1 MTKFWSFFIDRH
13 HFTILLTIVLALAGL
28 TAVLAIPKESSPEI
42 QVPLGIVTTILPG
55 ASAED
60 IERLITDKIEDRAL
74 SIERV
79 SKVTSSSGAGVSS
92 ISIEFEAN
100 ADIDKSIQLLKDEV
114 DKVRPELPAEAE
126 DPIVSDV
133 NFADQPIII
142 ASIAGDLA
150 PGELTALGEEVK
162 DELERVPGV
171 SSVALSGVRE
181 RQVQVIVQQEK
192 LLQYGLSLSDVT
204 NALRLSGAASPA
216 GTITIDHVKYSVRF
230 EAGLESTE
238 EVGNV
243 AIAGPSGAPIHIRDV
258 ADIVDGVADPATYS
272 RVSLESS
279 PSSPALTLSVFK
291 SRGGNILET
300 GTQVKE
306 RLEEL
311 NATTLAGTETV
322 ITYDAADDIAHDLA
336 ELSRVGLETVFL
348 VMLMLF
354 VTLGWRES
362 IAAAL
367 SIPLS
372 FLIAF
377 IGIYASGNTINFI
390 SLFSLILAIGILVD
404 SGIVIVE
411 AIHTR
416 LVKFGDKRAAAIAAV
431 KEYAWP
437 LIAGT
442 FTTVVVFV
450 PLFFLSGI
458 VGKFVASIP
467 YTLIFVLLASIVVA
481 LGLVPLFTM
490 YIIRPELSRMERIQE
505 EYNEKAKRWY
515 QGLLRSVL
523 GDRKKENQFLLGMLG
538 LFVVS
543 LMLPIFGLVK
553 VEFFPPEDM
562 DLAIIEIETPP
573 GTPLAE
579 TDLAVRE
586 VEEYLYGDE
595 RIESFVTETGAGN
608 SLASGFSGAGSLET
622 RANIT
627 LNLHEDRKDSSA
639 TIVADYREKLSAV
652 SSARVSV
659 MELAG
664 GPPSGAPILVTF
676 SGEDL
681 GDLTTVADD
690 AARLLADMPGAVNVN
705 ASTRGDVPEFVVHLD
720 TAKAVELGV
729 SPATV
734 GATLRGALFGSE
746 ATTIRTGGEDIEI
759 RTKLNL
765 NPNYNDPSEATRASI
780 DAVRGL
786 SIMGSKGPVPLST
799 IATVSFEPSVT
810 TIQHEGGERIATV
823 TGDVA
828 AGANAIQ
835 ITSDFTAKLQAADL
849 PESVTLKVGGE
860 TEDVN
865 KSFAEMGLAL
875 LAGLALMLAILVLE
889 FNSFRHSFYLLSII
903 PLSLIG
909 VFFGLMIT
917 GQALSFTSM
926 LGVIA
931 LAGVIINHAIILMDS
946 IARIGREN
954 PGQTLIDVVVEAA
967 SSRFRPIIL
976 TTIVTVVGMI
986 PLSFA
991 SALWGPLAFAIMFGL
1006 TFSMALTLL
1015 LIPVLYHRWPGSSV
1029 KKRFKENGGASPLP
1043 PSAPSTSPSI

>member
-1 MTKFWSFFIDRH
+1 MTKFWTFFIDRH
-13 HFTILLTIVLALAGL
+13 HFTILLTIVLILAGF

-42 QVPLGIVTTILPG
+42 QVPLGIVTTVLPG

-60 IERLITDKIEDRAL
+60 IEQLITDKVEDRVL
-74 SIERV
+74 SLERV

-92 ISIEFEAN
+92 VSVEFEAN
-100 ADIDKSIQLLKDEV
+100 ADIDRSIQLLKDEI
-114 DKVRPELPAEAE
+114 DKVRPELPEEAE

-142 ASIAGDLA
+142 ASIAGNLA
-150 PGELTALGEEVK
+150 PGELTALGETVK

-171 SSVALSGVRE
+171 SSVSLSGVRE
-181 RQVQVIVQQEK
+181 RQVQVIVRQEK

-204 NALRLSGAASPA
+204 GALRLSGAASPA

-243 AIAGPSGAPIHIRDV
+243 AIAGPGGNAIHIRDV
-258 ADIVDGVADPATYS
+258 ADVVDSVADPVTFS
-272 RVSLESS
+272 RVSLESA

-291 SRGGNILET
+291 SRGGNILQT
-300 GTQVKE
+300 GTEVKE
-306 RLEEL
+306 TLAEL
-311 NATTLAGTETV
+311 SKTTLAGTETV
-322 ITYDAADDIAHDLA
+322 ITFDAADDISHDLT

-354 VTLGWRES
+354 ATLGWRES
-362 IAAAL
+362 LAAAL

-390 SLFSLILAIGILVD
+390 SLFALILAIGILVD

-416 LVKFGDKRAAAIAAV
+416 LGKLGDKRAAALAAI

-467 YTLIFVLLASIVVA
+467 FTLIFVLLASIFVA

-490 YIIRPELSRMERIQE
+490 YIIKPERSKIELIQE
-505 EYNEKAKRWY
+505 RYNEKAQHWY
-515 QGLLRSVL
+515 KSFLRSVL
-523 GDRKKENQFLLGMLG
+523 GNRKKENRFLQGMLA
-538 LFVVS
+538 LFVIS
-543 LMLPIFGLVK
+543 LMLPIAGLVK
-553 VEFFPPEDM
+553 VEFFPAEDM

-579 TDLAVRE
+579 TDLVVRE

-595 RIESFVTETGAGN
+595 RIESFVTETGAG
-608 SLASGFSGAGSLET
+608 SSFTSGFASGGGNENI
-622 RANIT
+622 ANVT
-627 LNLHEDRKDSSA
+627 LNLQSERKDTSA
-639 TIVADYREKLSAV
+639 EIVADYREKLAEITSGRVTV
-652 SSARVSV
+652 S
-659 MELAG
+659 ELEG
-664 GPPSGAPILVTF
+664 GPPSGAPLLVTF
-676 SGEDL
+676 SGDDL
-681 GDLTTVADD
+681 GNLTLAADR
-690 AARLLADMPGAVNVN
+690 AARMLSDIPGAINVT
-705 ASTRGDVPEFVVHLD
+705 ASTRGDVPEFVVRLD
-720 TAKAVELGV
+720 SAKAVELGV
-729 SPATV
+729 SPASV

-746 ATTIRTGGEDIEI
+746 ATTIRTGSEDIEI

-765 NPNYNDPSEATRASI
+765 NPTYTDPSEATRASI

-786 SIMGSKGPVPLST
+786 SIQGTKGPVPLSS
-799 IATVSFEPSVT
+799 IATVSFEPAVT
-810 TIQHEGGERIATV
+810 IIQHEAGERIAQV
-823 TGDVA
+823 SGEVA
-828 AGANAIQ
+828 AGGNAVE
-835 ITSDFTAKLQAADL
+835 ITSQFTNALAAQEL
-849 PESVTLKVGGE
+849 PAGVTLNVGGE
-860 TEDVN
+860 SEDVN
-865 KSFAEMGLAL
+865 QSFAEMGLAL
-875 LAGLALMLAILVLE
+875 LAGLAFMLAILVLE
-889 FNSFRHSFYLLSII
+889 FNSFRHSFYLLAII

-917 GQALSFTSM
+917 RQALSFTSM

-946 IARIGREN
+946 ISRIGREN
-954 PGQTLIDVVVEAA
+954 PNQTLIDVVVEAA
-967 SSRFRPIIL
+967 ASRFRPIVL

-1015 LIPVLYHRWPGSSV
+1015 LIPVLYHR
-1029 KKRFKENGGASPLP
+1029 
-1043 PSAPSTSPSI
+1043 

>member
-1 MTKFWSFFIDRH
+1 MTKFWTFFIDRH
-13 HFTILLTIVLALAGL
+13 HFTILLTIVLTLAGF

-60 IERLITDKIEDRAL
+60 IEQLITDKVEDRVL
-74 SIERV
+74 SLERV

-92 ISIEFEAN
+92 VSVEFEAN
-100 ADIDKSIQLLKDEV
+100 ADIDRSIQLLKDEI
-114 DKVRPELPAEAE
+114 DKVRPELPTEAE
-126 DPIVSDV
+126 DPVVSDV

-142 ASIAGDLA
+142 ASIAGNLA
-150 PGELTALGEEVK
+150 PGELTALGETVK

-171 SSVALSGVRE
+171 SSVSLSGVRE
-181 RQVQVIVQQEK
+181 RQVQVIVRQEK

-204 NALRLSGAASPA
+204 SALRLSGAASPA

-243 AIAGPSGAPIHIRDV
+243 AIAGPGGNAIHIRDV
-258 ADIVDGVADPATYS
+258 ADVIDSVADPSTFS
-272 RVSLESS
+272 RVSLKSS

-291 SRGGNILET
+291 SRGGNILQT
-300 GTQVKE
+300 GTEVKE
-306 RLEEL
+306 TLAEL
-311 NATTLAGTETV
+311 SKTTLAGTETV
-322 ITYDAADDIAHDLA
+322 ITFDAADDISHDLT

-354 VTLGWRES
+354 ATLGWRES
-362 IAAAL
+362 LAAAL

-390 SLFSLILAIGILVD
+390 SLFALILAIGILVD

-416 LVKFGDKRAAAIAAV
+416 LGKLGDKRAAALAAI

-467 YTLIFVLLASIVVA
+467 FTLIFVLLASIVVA

-490 YIIRPELSRMERIQE
+490 YIIRPEKSKIEMLQER
-505 EYNEKAKRWY
+505 YNEKAQHWY
-515 QGLLRSVL
+515 KSFLRSVL
-523 GDRKKENQFLLGMLG
+523 GDRKKENHFLQGMLV
-538 LFVVS
+538 LFVVA
-543 LMLPIFGLVK
+543 LILPIIGLVK
-553 VEFFPPEDM
+553 VEFFPPEDS

-573 GTPLAE
+573 GTPLTE
-579 TDLAVRE
+579 TDLVVRE
-586 VEEYLYGDE
+586 VEEYLYGDG
-595 RIESFVTETGAGN
+595 RIESFVTETGAG
-608 SLASGFSGAGSLET
+608 SAFTSGFAAGGGNENI
-622 RANIT
+622 ANVT
-627 LNLHEDRKDSSA
+627 LNLRSDRKDSSA
-639 TIVADYREKLSAV
+639 TIVGDYREKLADITSGRVTV
-652 SSARVSV
+652 S
-659 MELAG
+659 ELAG
-664 GPPSGAPILVTF
+664 GPPSGAPLLVTF
-676 SGEDL
+676 SGDDL
-681 GDLTTVADD
+681 GNLTLAADR
-690 AARLLADMPGAVNVN
+690 AARLLSDIPGAINVTS
-705 ASTRGDVPEFVVHLD
+705 STRGDVPEFVVRLD
-720 TAKAVELGV
+720 SAKAVELGV
-729 SPATV
+729 SPASV

-746 ATTIRTGGEDIEI
+746 ATTIRTGSEDIEI

-765 NPNYNDPSEATRASI
+765 NPNYADPSEATRASI

-786 SIMGSKGPVPLST
+786 SIQGAKGPVPLSS
-799 IATVSFEPSVT
+799 IASVSFEPAVT
-810 TIQHEGGERIATV
+810 IIQHEAGERIAQV
-823 TGDVA
+823 SGEVA
-828 AGANAIQ
+828 AGGNAVE
-835 ITSDFTAKLQAADL
+835 ITNQFTNALASQEL
-849 PESVTLKVGGE
+849 PAGVTLNVGGE
-860 TEDVN
+860 SEDVN
-865 KSFAEMGLAL
+865 QSFAEMGLAL
-875 LAGLALMLAILVLE
+875 LAGLAFMLAILVLE
-889 FNSFRHSFYLLSII
+889 FNSFRHSFYLLAII

-917 GQALSFTSM
+917 RQALSFTSM

-946 IARIGREN
+946 ISRIGREN
-954 PGQTLIDVVVEAA
+954 PNQTLIDVVVEAA
-967 SSRFRPIIL
+967 ASRFRPIVL

-1006 TFSMALTLL
+1006 TFSMALTLI
-1015 LIPVLYHRWPGSSV
+1015 LIPVLYHRWPGSAV
-1029 KKRFKENGGASPLP
+1029 KKRFKENGETSVP
-1043 PSAPSTSPSI
+1043 PSSPIEE

>member
-1 MTKFWSFFIDRH
+1 MTKFWTFFIDRH
-13 HFTILLTIVLALAGL
+13 HFTILLTIVLVLAGF

-60 IERLITDKIEDRAL
+60 IEQLITDKVEDRVL
-74 SIERV
+74 SLERV

-92 ISIEFEAN
+92 VSVEFEAN
-100 ADIDKSIQLLKDEV
+100 ADIDRSIQLLKDEI

-142 ASIAGDLA
+142 ASIAGNLA
-150 PGELTALGEEVK
+150 PGELTALGETVK

-171 SSVALSGVRE
+171 SSVSLSGVRE
-181 RQVQVIVQQEK
+181 RQVQVIVRQEK

-243 AIAGPSGAPIHIRDV
+243 AIAGPGGNAIHIRDV
-258 ADIVDGVADPATYS
+258 ADVVDSVADPATFS
-272 RVSLESS
+272 RVSLESA

-291 SRGGNILET
+291 SRGGNILQT
-300 GTQVKE
+300 GTEVKE
-306 RLEEL
+306 TLAEL
-311 NATTLAGTETV
+311 SKTTLAGTETV
-322 ITYDAADDIAHDLA
+322 ITFDAADDISHDLT

-354 VTLGWRES
+354 ATLGWRES
-362 IAAAL
+362 LAAAL

-390 SLFSLILAIGILVD
+390 SLFALILAIGILVD

-416 LVKFGDKRAAAIAAV
+416 LAKLGDKRAAALAAI

-467 YTLIFVLLASIVVA
+467 FTLIFVLLASIFVA

-490 YIIRPELSRMERIQE
+490 YIIKPERSKIEMIQE
-505 EYNEKAKRWY
+505 RYNEKAQHWY
-515 QGLLRSVL
+515 KSLLRSVL
-523 GDRKKENQFLLGMLG
+523 GDRKKENRFLQGMLA
-538 LFVVS
+538 LFFVS
-543 LMLPIFGLVK
+543 LLLPMVGLVK

-573 GTPLAE
+573 GTPLTE
-579 TDLAVRE
+579 TDLVVRE

-595 RIESFVTETGAGN
+595 RIESFVTETGAG
-608 SLASGFSGAGSLET
+608 SSFTSGFASGGGNENI
-622 RANIT
+622 ANVT
-627 LNLHEDRKDSSA
+627 LNLRSDRKDSSA
-639 TIVADYREKLSAV
+639 EIVADYREKLADITSGRVTV
-652 SSARVSV
+652 S
-659 MELAG
+659 ELAG
-664 GPPSGAPILVTF
+664 GPPSGAPLLVTF
-676 SGEDL
+676 SGDDL
-681 GDLTTVADD
+681 GNLTLAADR
-690 AARLLADMPGAVNVN
+690 AARTLSDIPGAINVS
-705 ASTRGDVPEFVVHLD
+705 ASTRGDVPEFVVRLD
-720 TAKAVELGV
+720 SAKAVELGV
-729 SPATV
+729 SPASV

-746 ATTIRTGGEDIEI
+746 ATTIRTGSEDIEI

-765 NPNYNDPSEATRASI
+765 NPTYTDPSEATRASI

-786 SIMGSKGPVPLST
+786 SIQGTKGPVPLSS
-799 IATVSFEPSVT
+799 IATVSFEPAVT
-810 TIQHEGGERIATV
+810 IIQHEAGERIAQV
-823 TGDVA
+823 SGEVA
-828 AGANAIQ
+828 AGGNAVE
-835 ITSDFTAKLQAADL
+835 ITNQFTNALASQEL
-849 PESVTLKVGGE
+849 PAGVTLNVGGE
-860 TEDVN
+860 SEDVN
-865 KSFAEMGLAL
+865 QSFAEMGLAL
-875 LAGLALMLAILVLE
+875 LAGLAFMLAILVLE
-889 FNSFRHSFYLLSII
+889 FNSFRHSFYLLAII

-917 GQALSFTSM
+917 RQALSFTSM

-946 IARIGREN
+946 ISRIGREN
-954 PGQTLIDVVVEAA
+954 PNQTLIDVVVEAA
-967 SSRFRPIIL
+967 ASRFRPIVL

-1015 LIPVLYHRWPGSSV
+1015 LIPVLYHRWPGSAV
-1029 KKRFKENGGASPLP
+1029 KKRFKENGETSVP
-1043 PSAPSTSPSI
+1043 PSAPIEG